1 MIYDLRFMQYLLDI
15 FERRQNIR
23 TILPYGYGML
33 EMSCRLFVPC
43 PDRPSVGLLINMPFT
58 QIDHRFDSDHH
69 PFFQFYPLPLTAII
83 RHLRLFV

>member
-43 PDRPSVGLLINMPFT
+43 PDRPSVGFLINMPFT
-58 QIDHRFDSDHH
+58 QIR
-69 PFFQFYPLPLTAII
+69 
-83 RHLRLFV
+83 